1 VKKFLT
7 IMALLLFPAAS
18 LPAGQG
24 YLEVTAPGSRLLQ
37 LAIAPPVALAGGQNS
52 AYSKEIIDALR
63 FDMTLAGPFTVAPA
77 PVSEGRSGIRPGDFD
92 FAPWKAAGAD
102 LLIKTGYTMAN
113 GNLTL
118 ECRLYDVVRGQE
130 LAAKRYTA
138 GPGELRRMAHTF
150 SDEIMRV
157 TTGEKGPFTGKV
169 AFVST
174 RTGNKEIY
182 LMDYDGYD
190 VQRVTHNGSINLN
203 PDFSPSGRELIYTS
217 YKKGNPDLYR
227 RELFTG
233 TEARISAR
241 RGINITGA
249 WAPGGNRIALAMS
262 KDGNSQIY
270 VISKDGKELARL
282 THSSA
287 IDVSP
292 AWSPDGSRL
301 AFVSDR
307 LGKPQVFTMNAD
319 GSNVVRLTTNGAYN
333 VSPRWSPKG
342 DRIVYCRQMG
352 NGFQIFTINPDGSG
366 DTQLTSDGN
375 NEHPRWSPDGRYITF
390 SSRRGGR
397 EAIYIMRAD
406 GTGQV
411 IVSRGK
417 GNDSHPV
424 WSPHW

>member
-1 VKKFLT
+1 MKKIFLV
-7 IMALLLFPAAS
+7 MALLIFPAAVFAAS
-18 LPAGQG
+18 QG
-24 YLEVTAPGSRLLQ
+24 YLEVTAPGTRLLQ
-37 LAIAPPVALAGGQNS
+37 LAIAPPVALAGPENS
-52 AYSKEIIDALR
+52 AFSKDIVDALR
-63 FDMTLAGPFTVAPA
+63 FDMTLAGPFNVTTS
-77 PVSEGRSGIRPGDFD
+77 PVTEGTSGIRPGDFD
-92 FAPWKAAGAD
+92 FTPWKAAGAD
-102 LLIKTGYTMAN
+102 LLIKTGYSQAN
-113 GNLTL
+113 GNVTL
-118 ECRLYDVVRGQE
+118 ECRLYDVVRSQE
-130 LAAKRYTA
+130 LAAKRYSGSA
-138 GPGELRRMAHTF
+138 KELRRMAHTF

-157 TTGEKGPFTGKV
+157 TTGEKGPFTGKI

-182 LMDYDGYD
+182 LMDYDGYN

-249 WAPGGNRIALAMS
+249 WAPDGNRIALAMS
-262 KDGNSQIY
+262 KDGTSQIY

-282 THSSA
+282 THSNA

-307 LGKPQVFTMNAD
+307 LGKPQVFIMNAD
-319 GSNVVRLTTNGAYN
+319 GSNVHRLTTSGAYN

-342 DRIVYCRQMG
+342 DRIAYCRQMG
-352 NGFQIFTINPDGSG
+352 NGFQIFTINQDGSG
-366 DTQLTSDGN
+366 DTQLTTDGS

-390 SSRRGGR
+390 SSRRGG
-397 EAIYIMRAD
+397 ADALYVMRAD
-406 GTGQV
+406 GTGQAM
-411 IVSRGK
+411 ISRGK

-424 WSPHW
+424 WSPRW